1 MCTGLKWKI
10 GDIEMARMPKILI
23 ADDEPQIVEL
33 LTSCL
38 EGKGYELV
46 AAHDGNEAL
55 ARARRGDIDLILLDI
70 MMPGKD
76 GHEVCRELQAEESTR
91 NIAIIFVTAKGEV
104 EDITSGFE
112 LGAVDYVSK
121 PFDIPVI
128 IARVN
133 AAVRNKVLHDQ
144 LRQRN
149 FLLRD
154 LTYTDELTGL
164 RNRRFFDERID
175 EEIERAQR
183 YGHPLTCLAIKADN
197 CDEIEHRM
205 GAESGRDVIA
215 EVAMV
220 IRSNT
225 RSFDIVVSYDTHLF
239 AIALPHTSIKEGLA
253 YGKKIQDEIG
263 SRVFLGGPVA
273 PVQVTVSVGV
283 AEYSPETVHSG
294 DDLLDAARRA
304 LNSAKRQSAP
314 HICAY
319 AAP

>member
-1 MCTGLKWKI
+1 
-10 GDIEMARMPKILI
+10 MARRPKILI

-33 LTSCL
+33 LVSCL

-46 AAHDGNEAL
+46 PAYDGNEAI
-55 ARARRGDIDLILLDI
+55 AIARRGDIDLILLDI

-76 GHEVCRELQAEESTR
+76 GHEVCRELQTDESTR
-91 NIAIIFVTAKGEV
+91 NIAVIFVTAKGEI

-164 RNRRFFDERID
+164 RNRRYFDERIE
-175 EEIERAQR
+175 EEIEKARR
-183 YGHPLTCLAIKADN
+183 YGYPLTCLAVKADN
-197 CDEIEHRM
+197 YDEIERKM
-205 GAESGRDVIA
+205 GAESGHDVLA

-225 RSFDIVVSYDTHLF
+225 RSFDIVASYNTQLF
-239 AIALPHTSIKEGLA
+239 VVAMPHTPIQEALA
-253 YGKKIQDEIG
+253 YGKTIRDAIG

-283 AEYSPETVHSG
+283 AEYSPETVPSG
-294 DDLLDAARRA
+294 DDLFEAASQALD
-304 LNSAKRQSAP
+304 SAQDESES
-314 HICAY
+314 HICA
-319 AAP
+319 

>member
-1 MCTGLKWKI
+1 MKRILV
-10 GDIEMARMPKILI
+10 IE
-23 ADDEPQIVEL
+23 DDPDIVEL
-33 LTSCL
+33 LRYNLDKEGFEVEAASDGESGLRLLRSATPFDLLILDLMLPQLSGL
-38 EGKGYELV
+38 EVCK
-46 AAHDGNEAL
+46 EARKDPAL
-55 ARARRGDIDLILLDI
+55 EQLAIIMLTARA
-70 MMPGKD
+70 
-76 GHEVCRELQAEESTR
+76 EEMDR
-91 NIAIIFVTAKGEV
+91 VIGLEI
-104 EDITSGFE
+104 
-112 LGAVDYVSK
+112 GADDYVSK

-273 PVQVTVSVGV
+273 PV
-283 AEYSPETVHSG
+283 
-294 DDLLDAARRA
+294 
-304 LNSAKRQSAP
+304 
-314 HICAY
+314 
-319 AAP
+319 

>member
-1 MCTGLKWKI
+1 
-10 GDIEMARMPKILI
+10 MARRPKILI

-33 LTSCL
+33 LVSCL

-46 AAHDGNEAL
+46 SAYDGNEAL

-76 GHEVCRELQAEESTR
+76 GHEVCRELQADEATR
-91 NIAIIFVTAKGEV
+91 NIAVIFVTAKGEI
-104 EDITSGFE
+104 EDVTSGFE

-128 IARVN
+128 LARVN

-164 RNRRFFDERID
+164 RNRRFFEERIE
-175 EEIERAQR
+175 EEIEKARR
-183 YGHPLTCLAIKADN
+183 YGHPLACLVIKADN
-197 CDEIEHRM
+197 YDEIEAKM
-205 GAESGRDVIA
+205 GAESGRDVLA

-225 RSFDIVVSYDTHLF
+225 RSFDIVASYNTQLF
-239 AIALPHTSIKEGLA
+239 AIALPHTPIQEALA
-253 YGKKIQDEIG
+253 YGKKIQDELG
-263 SRVFLGGPVA
+263 SCVFLGGPVA
-273 PVQVTVSVGV
+273 PVQVTASIGV
-283 AEYSPETVHSG
+283 AEYSAETVHSG
-294 DDLLDAARRA
+294 DDLFQAASRA
-304 LNSAKRQSAP
+304 LDTA
-314 HICAY
+314 
-319 AAP
+319 